1 MNRKKFVSLDKVGQ
15 GLAKISGMP
24 ELIEAETATLHAA
37 HFVEQARK
45 QAHLSQADLA
55 EKIGVSQARVSQMEK
70 GEGPY
75 GLSISLLERV
85 AAACGGTLQLKFE
98 KTAETK
104 NSAYAYA
111 QHG

>member
-1 MNRKKFVSLDKVGQ
+1 MNRNKFGSVGKLRQGLDK
-15 GLAKISGMP
+15 IEGMP

-37 HFVEQARK
+37 HFVGQARK

-85 AAACGGTLQLKFE
+85 AAACGGTLQLKFK
-98 KTAETK
+98 KTTGPKRVGA
-104 NSAYAYA
+104 
-111 QHG
+111 